1 MEVLMMK
8 GILLGA
14 IALGSAV
21 AGLFFLRFWLM
32 TGDRLFLYFSLA
44 CFLEGLCR
52 VLMGITPVSSENEE
66 HPVIYLIRL
75 VAYGL
80 IIFAI
85 IDKNRKKSPSLAPP
99 SVSINDRDEFT
110 HH

>member
-1 MEVLMMK
+1 MEMMMVK
-8 GILLGA
+8 SLLLGA

-21 AGLFFLRFWLM
+21 AGLFFLRFWQR
-32 TGDRLFLYFSLA
+32 TKDRLFLYFSFSF
-44 CFLEGLCR
+44 FLQALSR
-52 VLMGITPVSSENEE
+52 VLMGISTASSDE

-85 IDKNRKKSPSLAPP
+85 VDKNRKKSPSLVPP
-99 SVSINDRDEFT
+99 AEHFRKI
-110 HH
+110 